1 MKMTK
6 ISLLII
12 FSIGIL
18 IPNNMKIGYIDS
30 NKIMSELE
38 EVREVQVQLEKEQ
51 RRMESEMEAMLAR
64 RDSMINAYNL
74 QKILLVDENKRA
86 EKEAE
91 IQNLE
96 QRIQQFQMDKFG
108 PNNGEIYR
116 ISNQLFAPV
125 QAKIQAAIDKVGKER
140 GYDYII
146 DALSGALVYAL
157 PQHDF
162 TDDVIEELRKTSS
175 DGNIE

>member
-1 MKMTK
+1 MKMRK

-108 PNNGEIYR
+108 PNNGEIYQ
-116 ISNQLFAPV
+116 ISNRLFLPI
-125 QAKIQAAIDKVGKER
+125 QAKIQNAIDKVGKER

-157 PQHDF
+157 PQHDL

-175 DGNIE
+175 DGAE

>member
-1 MKMTK
+1 MRK

-108 PNNGEIYR
+108 PNNGEIYQ
-116 ISNQLFAPV
+116 ISNRLFLPI
-125 QAKIQAAIDKVGKER
+125 QAKIQNAIDKVGKER

-157 PQHDF
+157 PQHDL

-175 DGNIE
+175 DGAE

>member
-1 MKMTK
+1 MKIRK
-6 ISLLII
+6 SCLLFII
-12 FSIGIL
+12 SIGIL
-18 IPNNMKIGYIDS
+18 IPSNMKIGYIDS

-64 RDSMINAYNL
+64 RDSMLQAYEL
-74 QKILLVDENKRA
+74 QKILLVDENKRI
-86 EKEAE
+86 EKERE
-91 IQNLE
+91 IGLLE

-108 PNNGEIYR
+108 PNGGEIYR

-146 DALSGALVYAL
+146 DALSGALIYAL
-157 PQHDF
+157 PAHDL
-162 TDDVIEELRKTSS
+162 TDLVIDELKKSS
-175 DGNIE
+175 IDGTDQ

>member
-1 MKMTK
+1 MKTKK

-12 FSIGIL
+12 LSIGIL

-74 QKILLVDENKRA
+74 QKILLVDENK
-86 EKEAE
+86 
-91 IQNLE
+91 
-96 QRIQQFQMDKFG
+96 
-108 PNNGEIYR
+108 
-116 ISNQLFAPV
+116 
-125 QAKIQAAIDKVGKER
+125 
-140 GYDYII
+140 
-146 DALSGALVYAL
+146 
-157 PQHDF
+157 
-162 TDDVIEELRKTSS
+162 
-175 DGNIE
+175 

>member
-1 MKMTK
+1 MEEKSRILNKLNSDQSRPVLFDESFGGSENQMRF
-6 ISLLII
+6 LLDHLPDESFKNINL
-12 FSIGIL
+12 IL
-18 IPNNMKIGYIDS
+18 NNADHKL
-30 NKIMSELE
+30 LE
-38 EVREVQVQLEKEQ
+38 NERINILWVQHFVNQ
-51 RRMESEMEAMLAR
+51 
-64 RDSMINAYNL
+64 
-74 QKILLVDENKRA
+74 
-86 EKEAE
+86 AE

-108 PNNGEIYR
+108 PNSGEIYR

-157 PQHDF
+157 PQHDL

-175 DGNIE
+175 DGIIE